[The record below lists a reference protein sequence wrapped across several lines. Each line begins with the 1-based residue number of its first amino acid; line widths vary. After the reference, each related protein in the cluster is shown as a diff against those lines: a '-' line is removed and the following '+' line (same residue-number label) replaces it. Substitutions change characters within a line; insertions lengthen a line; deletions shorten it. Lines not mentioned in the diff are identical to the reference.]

1 MGNGTFVTV
10 GRSGSPG
17 LTVAGLSSTSAIAC
31 YPGSYTPKPAL
42 LRQLVCTSLTIDLTA
57 QTVIAGPETDMRED
71 NVQMSGTGDG
81 HSESSNAGS
90 MIAARM
96 SDSTM
101 ILCYQLFVSKSSA
114 TSYAKTLCNHVTGSS
129 LKLGPSYEIGGYS
142 FDRHIVVLPGSS
154 TAVVCYKECHDNMH
168 PKGCLKTGSMG
179 VYDTCRDVHLTE
191 NSCSVGS
198 AWMST
203 RASYREAVNLVFDVT
218 HSGTSQVLACSG
230 NSNNRGCD
238 TLVVDNSRT
247 SCPVFCESSL
257 GACTSMGLITTA
269 APKMHGGLS
278 GCANTKLGLLLG
290 YFWVLFLVSVA
301 DA

>member
-1 MGNGTFVTV
+1 MGE
-10 GRSGSPG
+10 
-17 LTVAGLSSTSAIAC
+17 SST
-31 YPGSYTPKPAL
+31 
-42 LRQLVCTSLTIDLTA
+42 
-57 QTVIAGPETDMRED
+57 
-71 NVQMSGTGDG
+71 
-81 HSESSNAGS
+81 AGS

-101 ILCYQLFVSKSSA
+101 VLCYQLFVSKSSA
-114 TSYAKTLCNHVTGSS
+114 TSYAKTLCSHVTGSS
-129 LKLGPSYEIGGYS
+129 LKLGPSYEIGDYS

-198 AWMST
+198 SWMST

-218 HSGTSQVLACSG
+218 HSGASQVLACSG

-257 GACTSMGLITTA
+257 GACITPAPSTTDSTSATSTTISTSIGESTSLRGGSTTTSMGLITTA

-278 GCANTKLGLLLG
+278 GCANTKLSLLLG